1 MSRQRAVAYDVARD
15 YIHAGMTRSDPPR
28 APATVEPDV
37 SFGYRAV
44 PAGEKA
50 GLVRRVFDSVAAR
63 YDLMNDL
70 LSLGVHRLWK
80 AAMVDTLAPRAGMV
94 VIDVAGGTGDI
105 AMRIHERT
113 QGAARVVLCDI
124 NPTMLAIGQDR
135 AIDRGILHGPA
146 WVAGDAEALPFR
158 DRSFD
163 AYTIA
168 FGLRNVT
175 HIDRTLR
182 EAHRVLKPG
191 GRFLCLEFSK
201 VGLPPL
207 ARAYDTYSATVLPA
221 LGGLVAG
228 DRESYRYLHE
238 SIRRHPAQEAL
249 AGMMSAAGLARA
261 TWRDMSG
268 GIVAL
273 HSGWRI

>member
-1 MSRQRAVAYDVARD
+1 MQDS
-15 YIHAGMTRSDPPR
+15 MTPPEPPADPVPNEGT
-28 APATVEPDV
+28 A
-37 SFGYRAV
+37 SFGYRNV
-44 PAGEKA
+44 PADQKA
-50 GLVRRVFDSVAAR
+50 GLVRQVFDSVASR
-63 YDLMNDL
+63 YDVMNDL
-70 LSLGVHRLWK
+70 MSLGVHRLWK
-80 AAMVDTLAPRAGMV
+80 GAMVDALAPRAGMA

-105 AMRIHERT
+105 AFRIHGRT
-113 QGAARVVLCDI
+113 GGGAWVTICDI
-124 NPTMLAIGQDR
+124 NPTMLATGQDR
-135 AIDRGILHGPA
+135 ALDRGILHGPE

-175 HIDRTLR
+175 HIDRALG
-182 EAHRVLKPG
+182 EARRVLKPG
-191 GRFLCLEFSK
+191 GRFLCLEFSR
-201 VGLPPL
+201 VGLPFL
-207 ARAYDTYSATVLPA
+207 ARLYDSYSATVLPA

-238 SIRRHPAQEAL
+238 SIRRHPPQDRLAEMMQA
-249 AGMMSAAGLARA
+249 AGMARVS
-261 TWRDMSG
+261 WRDMSG

>member
-1 MSRQRAVAYDVARD
+1 VALAAAGD
-15 YIHAGMTRSDPPR
+15 YIDLDMTPSDPPR
-28 APATVEPDV
+28 DPVAAEPDV
-37 SFGYRAV
+37 PFGYREV

-50 GLVRRVFDSVAAR
+50 GLVRQVFDSVASR

-70 LSLGVHRLWK
+70 LSLGAHRLWK
-80 AAMVDTLAPRAGMV
+80 ASMVDALAPRAGMAIV
-94 VIDVAGGTGDI
+94 DVAGGTGDI
-105 AMRIHERT
+105 AMRIHARA

-124 NPTMLAIGQDR
+124 NPTMLAAGQDR
-135 AIDRGILHGPA
+135 AVDRGILQGPL

-175 HIDRTLR
+175 HMDRALR
-182 EAHRVLKPG
+182 EARRVLKPG

-201 VGLPPL
+201 VSLPLL
-207 ARAYDTYSATVLPA
+207 ARVYDAYSAAVLPA
-221 LGGLVAG
+221 VGGLVAG
-228 DRESYRYLHE
+228 DRDSYRYLHE
-238 SIRRHPAQEAL
+238 SIRRHPPQDEL
-249 AGMMSAAGLARA
+249 AAMMTAAGLARV